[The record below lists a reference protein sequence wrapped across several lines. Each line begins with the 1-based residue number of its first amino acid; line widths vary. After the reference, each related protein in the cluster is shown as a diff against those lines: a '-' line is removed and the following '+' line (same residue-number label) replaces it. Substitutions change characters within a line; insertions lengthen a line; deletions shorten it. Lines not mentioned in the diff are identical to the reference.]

1 MNEQK
6 GKCKKKNVLWYTYKE
21 SVREYFSFLR
31 KMFIDFLSEIVVLGK
46 YNKDFWPALMNGI
59 ATIGK
64 TMAHACMHACVASII
79 FWGTEKKKFTI
90 RNVIQNY
97 MCLLSVYYAYP
108 VYLSLIHI

>member
-1 MNEQK
+1 MQGGGVKLHVNEQK

-64 TMAHACMHACVASII
+64 TMAHACMHAWQVLSFGAP
-79 FWGTEKKKFTI
+79 KR
-90 RNVIQNY
+90 RNLQ
-97 MCLLSVYYAYP
+97 
-108 VYLSLIHI
+108 